1 MLLLRTA
8 GYEVRGYPSADE
20 FMFANTG
27 NTRGC
32 VVLDVRMPGL
42 GGIDLQAVLNER
54 NDPLPIIFLT
64 GHGDIPMSV
73 RAMKSGAVDF
83 LIKPV
88 EQEVLLNAV
97 QKALARDTEIY
108 SGEIVGRSAA
118 IRKVL
123 MQVEQVASAGVTVLL
138 LGETGTG
145 KELLARALHARSP
158 RHARPMIALNCAA
171 LPATLVES
179 ELFGREKGA
188 YTGALTRQAGRFEL
202 ADRSTLFLD
211 EVGELP
217 PETQVKL
224 LRVLQ
229 DGRFE
234 RLGGGVTMRADVRV
248 IAASNRDLER
258 AVREG
263 TFRNDLYYRLNV
275 FPIRL
280 PPLRERRED
289 IPQLAW
295 AFIKE
300 LAPAMGKTIESI
312 SPASLEALSRYDWPG
327 NVREL
332 RNVMERALIVCRS
345 PVLHVEPPEVPSPDD
360 KEPAEALTLEEVERR
375 HIRSVLAQTGWR
387 VSGRHGAAAVLG
399 LKPTTLESRMAKL
412 GIRRET

>member
-1 MLLLRTA
+1 LA
-8 GYEVRGYPSADE
+8 AADAYEEV
-20 FMFANTG
+20 
-27 NTRGC
+27 TR
-32 VVLDVRMPGL
+32 
-42 GGIDLQAVLNER
+42 GIDLRQAE
-54 NDPLPIIFLT
+54 
-64 GHGDIPMSV
+64 SV
-73 RAMKSGAVDF
+73 CPREEFGGQYNGS
-83 LIKPV
+83 
-88 EQEVLLNAV
+88 EV
-97 QKALARDTEIY
+97 
-108 SGEIVGRSAA
+108 VGQSAA

-123 MQVEQVASAGVTVLL
+123 LQVEQVASTGATVLL

-158 RHARPMIALNCAA
+158 HHVRPLVALNCAA

-188 YTGALTRQAGRFEL
+188 YTGALTRQAGRFEQ
-202 ADRSTLFLD
+202 ADGSTLFLD

-217 PETQVKL
+217 PETQAKL

-234 RLGGGVTMRADVRV
+234 RLGGGATLRADVRV
-248 IAASNRDLER
+248 VAASNRDLER

-263 TFRNDLYYRLNV
+263 KFRNDLYYRLNV

-289 IPQLAW
+289 IPLLVW
-295 AFIKE
+295 AFVKE

-312 SPASLEALSRYDWPG
+312 SRVALEALQRYDWPG

-332 RNVMERALIVCRS
+332 RNVIERALIICTG
-345 PVLHVEPPEVPSPDD
+345 PVLHAEVPQATGST
-360 KEPAEALTLEEVERR
+360 AEDLTLAAVERR
-375 HIRSVLAQTGWR
+375 HIRSVLEQTGWR
-387 VSGRHGAAAVLG
+387 VSGRHGAAEILG

-412 GIRRET
+412 GIKREL